1 MAGNFL
7 KESRS
12 LVLNK
17 IKSTITD
24 NTTIA
29 KAMCYSALAESKMIR
44 AGLVFAF
51 GKNNKELGKHE
62 ELVHLLLL
70 NMTFSPQAKPG
81 VLRIALN
88 RLLFIV
94 VDTGSIFSSA
104 ASVPE

>member
-24 NTTIA
+24 DTTIA

-51 GKNNKELGKHE
+51 G
-62 ELVHLLLL
+62 
-70 NMTFSPQAKPG
+70 
-81 VLRIALN
+81 
-88 RLLFIV
+88 
-94 VDTGSIFSSA
+94 
-104 ASVPE
+104 